1 MSKATTIA
9 LTTTMVWALALA
21 CLPILAVQLDSRA
34 AIERAVH
41 HIDNDRYSL
50 ARSYLEVPLIDQRI
64 TITERSRAYYLQGYS
79 FEQQFLFRSA
89 AQEYTKA
96 LAFNPANPATLTALG
111 YLNYKG
117 LGVAKSHAEAAR
129 LLSAAAQLDY
139 APAMTGLGTL
149 LLEGH
154 GVEQNI
160 TAAREWLRRA
170 TEANHGP
177 AYVVLGKSYRRDY
190 VDPPNPVQAQGYFEK
205 AMVLNQPEALLALG
219 HMHLNGEFGETDATT
234 AAQFFERASQRGV
247 AQAQASLAY
256 LYLQGQGV
264 EKNHQRA
271 TELYEQAA
279 QQGSAAAHY
288 GLAYLNELHADLSSD
303 AAARAATQSH
313 YEYAARVGYAPAQL
327 ALSRAASDTGDLKR
341 ALHWL
346 RQAAKQGTRR
356 AYNRLAWLLATSPD
370 DRLRNGTEAVEYALK
385 AVEQQRTSATLDTLA
400 AAYAEASQFD
410 DAIATQTSAIEHL
423 QAETLPEG
431 AKSDI
436 RVDYEH
442 RLRGYQ
448 ESLPWRDTPAPIPTQ
463 Q

>member
-1 MSKATTIA
+1 MSKAASTVLTTTIA
-9 LTTTMVWALALA
+9 CALALA
-21 CLPILAVQLDSRA
+21 CLPTRAVQLDSRA

-41 HIDNDRYSL
+41 HIDNDRFSL

-64 TITERSRAYYLQGYS
+64 TTTERSRAYYLQGYS
-79 FEQQFLFRSA
+79 FEQQFLYRSA

-117 LGVAKSHAEAAR
+117 LGVEKSHAEASR
-129 LLSAAAQLDY
+129 LLSAAAQLGH

-160 TAAREWLRRA
+160 TAARDWLRRA

-177 AYVVLGKSYRRDY
+177 AYVVLGKSYRSAY
-190 VDPPNPVQAQGYFEK
+190 VNPPDPIQAQRYFEK

-219 HMHLNGEFGETDATT
+219 HMHLNGEFGEADATT
-234 AAQFFERASQRGV
+234 AAQFFDRASKRGV

-271 TELYEQAA
+271 TQLYEQAA

-303 AAARAATQSH
+303 SVAQAATQSH
-313 YEYAARVGYAPAQL
+313 YEYAARAGYAPAQL
-327 ALSRAASDTGDLKR
+327 ALSRAASDVGDSER

-346 RQAAKQGTRR
+346 RQAARQGTRR
-356 AYNRLAWLLATSPD
+356 AYNRLAWLLATSPVD
-370 DRLRNGTEAVEYALK
+370 TLRDGTEAVEYALK
-385 AVEQQRTSATLDTLA
+385 AVEQQQTSATLDTLA
-400 AAYAEASQFD
+400 AAYAEAHQFK
-410 DAIATQTSAIEHL
+410 DAIDAQTSAIEHL
-423 QAETLPEG
+423 QAETLPGGTE
-431 AKSDI
+431 SDI
-436 RVDYEH
+436 RKDYER

-448 ESLPWRDTPAPIPTQ
+448 EGLPWRDTP
-463 Q
+463 